1 MQQLLFGL
9 NDKPTP
15 GLAFTAALQHVLAS
29 FVGIITPTLV
39 IGSTLGLHSEIPY
52 LLSMALLV
60 SGVATFIQVKRF
72 GPLGAGMI
80 AVQGTSFAFL
90 GALLTAGGIV
100 QARGGQPE
108 DILAMMIGICFVGA
122 FVELGVSQCIDRLRA
137 IINPTVTGVVIITIG
152 ISLIKVGM
160 TDLAG
165 GYGAEHFGN
174 PAYLAIGMAVLALI
188 IVLSNLANPWLR
200 LSAILIGM
208 LVGSLVGYSLGIFER
223 PQLPS
228 LPGVA
233 IPQPFKYGFDF
244 DWQLF
249 IPVAFI
255 YFLTAIET
263 SGDLTAVSYF
273 CGQPVKGKLYISR
286 IKGGVMADGFNSLL
300 AAIFNTFPNTT
311 FGQNNAVIQM
321 TGVASRHV
329 GFYIAGILVL
339 LGLFPVIGAI
349 LQLIPK
355 PVLGGATLVM
365 FGTVAVAGVNVL
377 TQEAMDRRRTIIVA
391 ASLGLGLGS
400 MMVPELLKQTP
411 DLLQV
416 AFSSPV
422 AVAGMTAIV
431 LSLTLKASTDS
442 SKNTSSTKA
451 DQAANPEYE

>member
-1 MQQLLFGL
+1 MRHLIFGL

-39 IGSTLGLHSEIPY
+39 IGNATGLHNEIPY

-60 SGVATFIQVKRF
+60 SGIATFIQVKKI

-90 GALLTAGGIV
+90 GALLTAGGLV
-100 QARGGQPE
+100 KSRGGSPE
-108 DILAMMIGICFVGA
+108 QIMAMMVGICFIGA
-122 FVELGVSQCIDRLRA
+122 FVELLVSQFIHRLKA

-152 ISLIKVGM
+152 VSLIKVGM

-165 GYGAEHFGN
+165 GFGAEQFGSPN
-174 PAYLAIGMAVLALI
+174 YLMIGLCVLGLI
-188 IVLSNLANPWLR
+188 IILSTFKNPWLR

-208 LVGSLVGYSLGIFER
+208 LVGSLAGYGLGIFE
-223 PQLPS
+223 PKDLPD
-228 LPGVA
+228 LPLIA

-273 CGQPVKGKLYISR
+273 CGLPVKGSSYLAR
-286 IKGGVMADGFNSLL
+286 IKGGVMADGFNSML
-300 AAIFNTFPNTT
+300 AAVFNTFPNTT

-321 TGVASRHV
+321 TGVASRYV

-339 LGLFPVIGAI
+339 LGLFPIIGAA

-377 TQEAMDRRRTIIVA
+377 THEPLDRRRTVIVA

-400 MMVPELLKQTP
+400 MMVPELLQHTP
-411 DLLQV
+411 SLLQV

-431 LSLTLKASTDS
+431 LSLMIRPDA
-442 SKNTSSTKA
+442 A
-451 DQAANPEYE
+451 DQTSEQNSAQADTIANQES